1 MPNISTNNKNSI
13 YKYTGTITTLFKND
27 KDPLTIAGIRIK
39 SMVIDYDYDR
49 HNIPLINSIDL

>member
-39 SMVIDYDYDR
+39 SMVIDYD
-49 HNIPLINSIDL
+49 PVL